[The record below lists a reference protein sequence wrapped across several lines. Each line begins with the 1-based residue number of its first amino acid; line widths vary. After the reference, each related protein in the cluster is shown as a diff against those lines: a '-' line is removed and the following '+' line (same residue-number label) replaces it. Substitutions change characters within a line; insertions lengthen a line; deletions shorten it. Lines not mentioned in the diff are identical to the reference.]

1 MSIKPTE
8 NKSGKT
14 IEFSTPEVWERP
26 WGEEVLV
33 VHTDQ
38 YTGKLLKY
46 KKGQGGN
53 FQKHQIKDEAG
64 YILSGKLLLEW
75 DDGDGNIQQRV
86 LGPGQALHIPSGVPH
101 RETAVEDLVIF
112 EVSNPVFNDRVRCEE
127 TYGIEVKPGLPST
140 TLDEIEVG
148 FPRRKYQKGEKV

>member
-1 MSIKPTE
+1 MSTKPSE

-75 DDGDGNIQQRV
+75 DDVSGNSHLGLFCTLRVSLCTDLCEQQGLLRPRDVPKLQELKIQLSSHFYSRSV
-86 LGPGQALHIPSGVPH
+86 LCSY
-101 RETAVEDLVIF
+101 
-112 EVSNPVFNDRVRCEE
+112 N
-127 TYGIEVKPGLPST
+127 K
-140 TLDEIEVG
+140 
-148 FPRRKYQKGEKV
+148 